1 MTTPQSE
8 QDEYNLQEAWDR
20 VCTSFMQTTNADLK
34 SAPTKYTI
42 EEVLDQIRAKQDE
55 ANEKNAKYQ
64 ELKTVMN
71 KTLTFVGLLGGIAA
85 QGASMVFAPSSLCFN
100 AVAYLINTGAKYKR
114 IFSSLAELFR
124 KVSDMLDR
132 LQIYMRVPPDAVDIA
147 LRRIINDQL
156 LCFVDICALSIKVL
170 KGHKVLIAI
179 KVFAFGED
187 EGVSG
192 QLARLESLVERES
205 QMRATLGFESQK
217 ISERGILEAK
227 EGTKKINVTVTEI
240 LDLEKKRNTDHQ
252 TKKELEDLDR
262 TLDKPSES
270 WRANQSRF
278 RRLLDKRVAGSGEWL
293 AADPFYTSWAQME
306 NPSMS
311 ILGIAGG
318 EGYGKSLLFTSA
330 IKNLQ
335 ESHSPIADDSRR
347 TSVAYCFCDQ
357 ERGTAGSLIRALK
370 VLAWQIAN
378 TDPVYRKELVS
389 TQTASAAAD
398 VGMLWNQLFAKSY
411 RTDSTFFLLL
421 DGLEQVNREQL
432 KQFVYLLAHLQN
444 ESATLGRL
452 RLRILLSGQDDA
464 VGRFK
469 DQLGHEVVPVIDLAL
484 KNSADLHQFIENRID
499 RLENLAGSSEDSR
512 ALRSQVMEALTAK
525 AHGDFINAGLLL
537 DEVGV
542 QQRPSDIRA
551 ILSRS
556 GSSNRED
563 TFARKIAR
571 LNETLRENDI
581 TDLNE
586 ILTWMMYA
594 PDPVLLA
601 QLETVLL
608 LKNGE
613 RSLKPLWM
621 IITDHY
627 SALISVVGV
636 ARGDVRKDFPP
647 YSRVVFASDA
657 VKQFLRDRAGARAQK
672 MAILHEPASSLSG
685 QATEGEIR
693 IVRRFLESVC
703 DPDLFRKLGFE
714 QYFGQLLK
722 GKTAAPIGIDAE
734 DTAHLRMLSTCLKVI
749 NSDLSSGLGPLLG
762 YAMNHFAHHLTQ
774 LDPSLVEVQDK
785 LALGPPLVKLF
796 QDPQTIQ
803 RWWRRAGYYDAQLR
817 LAWIY
822 TDSYSEVVVKW
833 LQESAIIKGLSET
846 QKDWVRSL
854 TTKSEPDADLLEH
867 IARHWTAEWLL
878 HIEDLKDI
886 YSVFP
891 NVYGYFSKVEHRK
904 NPQVH
909 RVTDDSQIWELE
921 ISRIFAA
928 VDWGRQQ
935 VKPEVPKSKAIFI
948 LAMTLHAYRK
958 FDEAI
963 EQYKLAISLTPGDW
977 NMQWRLAEAYSD
989 NQDFASAIQ
998 TLEAAKG
1005 LAELNHIPEGSP
1017 DEPVWFLASMRQ
1029 QLAWWYNAS
1038 GQPDRAFAMY
1048 EALMQDY
1055 SNSYRPVL
1063 EIMRIC
1069 RKGAQY
1075 SRLLQFLQSMEDTP
1089 SDFPPL
1095 NQLTRA
1101 YCLLSDEK
1109 DFHDILFTLVR
1120 KNIET
1125 FGMACNHYRM
1135 SIAHAA
1141 DQCVKAK
1148 AAGDEEW
1155 AEVQQGRQ
1163 GTLMY
1168 YHALLRYEHSNQD
1181 VASRMNAIEE
1191 WERLWQMEHT
1201 NPLEHVYYAVRRRL
1215 PLAYFHEARQQQQQ
1229 QQRSERTEAL
1239 WLTKLEQLAE
1249 LSTAEYHTWADKQ
1262 YPARLLARYHAL
1274 RGDLGKAQ
1282 AVLRAHV
1289 KIGLDILSDT
1299 DPLNDPDGYFRLAF
1313 HFMFLDL
1320 DDEALAAWSMIVP
1333 KFHYG
1338 ATGDN
1343 HVENKKLEGPLLAR
1357 CDGKCGTTWTYAN
1370 DFYVCKECQDVQFDR
1385 ACLERLRQGTLELCD
1400 VCAPDHEMLY
1410 VPAYDPA
1417 RRERV
1422 GEGNIQVGTE
1432 PAISVEEWVARTRQY
1447 WGIKSWGFGVCW
1459 TAVYSGEGYCAHP
1472 AQP

>member
-1 MTTPQSE
+1 MTIPHSA

-20 VCTSFMQTTNADLK
+20 VCTSFMQTTHADLK
-34 SAPTKYTI
+34 TAPTKYTI
-42 EEVLDQIRAKQDE
+42 EEVLDQIRARQEE

-100 AVAYLINTGAKYKR
+100 AR

-132 LQIYMRVPPDAVDIA
+132 LQIYMRGPPDAVDIA

-156 LCFVDICALSIKVL
+156 ICFVDICALSIQVL

-179 KVFAFGED
+179 KGFAFGED

-217 ISERGILEAK
+217 ISERGILETK
-227 EGTKKINVTVTEI
+227 EGTRKINVTVTEI
-240 LDLEKKRNTDHQ
+240 LDLEKKRDTDQHM
-252 TKKELEDLDR
+252 KKELEDLDR
-262 TLDKPSES
+262 TLDRPSKS
-270 WRANQSRF
+270 WRVNQSRF
-278 RRLLDKRVAGSGEWL
+278 RRLLDERIAGSGEWL
-293 AADPFYTSWAQME
+293 AADPFYTSWARME
-306 NPSMS
+306 SPSMS
-311 ILGIAGG
+311 RLGIAGG
-318 EGYGKSLLFTSA
+318 E
-330 IKNLQ
+330 NLQ

-347 TSVAYCFCDQ
+347 TSVAYYFLDQ

-370 VLAWQIAN
+370 VLACQIAN

-389 TQTASAAAD
+389 IQSASAAAD
-398 VGMLWNQLFAKSY
+398 VGVLWNKLFSKSY
-411 RTDSTFFLLL
+411 KTDSTFFLLL
-421 DGLEQVNREQL
+421 DGLERVNREQL

-452 RLRILLSGQDDA
+452 RLRILLSGQDEA

-484 KNSADLHQFIENRID
+484 KNGADLHKFIENRID

-542 QQRPSDIRA
+542 QQRPGDIRA

-556 GSSNRED
+556 GSSNHQD
-563 TFARKIAR
+563 TIARKIAR
-571 LNETLRENDI
+571 LSETLRKTDI

-594 PDPVLLA
+594 PDRVLLA

-636 ARGDVRKDFPP
+636 ARGDVKKGFPP
-647 YSRVVFASDA
+647 YSRVVFASDV
-657 VKQFLRDRAGARAQK
+657 VKQFFRHRAEAKAQK
-672 MAILHEPASSLSG
+672 KAILHEPASSLPE
-685 QATEGEIR
+685 QVTEGEIR

-722 GKTAAPIGIDAE
+722 GKTAAPIDIDAE

-749 NSDLSSGLGPLLG
+749 GSDSSSGLGPLLG
-762 YAMNHFAHHLTQ
+762 YAMNHFAHHLSQ
-774 LDPSLVEVQDK
+774 LDPSLVGAEDK

-803 RWWRRAGYYDAQLR
+803 RWWRRAGYYDAELR
-817 LAWIY
+817 SAWIY
-822 TDSYSEVVVKW
+822 TDPYSEVVIKW
-833 LQESAIIKGLSET
+833 LQESAIIKGLSES
-846 QKDWVRSL
+846 QKDW
-854 TTKSEPDADLLEH
+854 
-867 IARHWTAEWLL
+867 I
-878 HIEDLKDI
+878 
-886 YSVFP
+886 
-891 NVYGYFSKVEHRK
+891 EHRK
-904 NPQVH
+904 NPQVR
-909 RVTDDSQIWELE
+909 RVTDDSQIWELDS
-921 ISRIFAA
+921 SRIFAA

-935 VKPEVPKSKAIFI
+935 VQPEVPESRAIFI

-963 EQYKLAISLTPGDW
+963 EQYKLAISLAPADW
-977 NMQWRLAEAYSD
+977 NMQWRLAEAFSG

-1005 LAELNHIPEGSP
+1005 LAELNQIPEGSP

-1069 RKGAQY
+1069 RAGAQH
-1075 SRLLQFLQSMEDTP
+1075 SRLLQFLQSLRNTP
-1089 SDFPPL
+1089 SDFPEL

-1101 YCLLSDEK
+1101 YCLLCDEK

-1120 KNIET
+1120 VNIET
-1125 FGMACNHYRM
+1125 FDMACNHYRM
-1135 SIAHAA
+1135 SIAHAT

-1148 AAGDEEW
+1148 EAGDEER

-1168 YHALLRYEHSNQD
+1168 YHALLRYEHANQD

-1201 NPLEHVYYAVRRRL
+1201 DPLEHVYYAVRRRL
-1215 PLAYFHEARQQQQQ
+1215 PLAYFHEAQQQQQ
-1229 QQRSERTEAL
+1229 QQQQQSERMEAL

-1249 LSTAEYHTWADKQ
+1249 LSTAEYLTWADKQ

-1313 HFMFLDL
+1313 HFMFVDL
-1320 DDEALAAWSMIVP
+1320 DYEALAAWSMIVP
-1333 KFHYG
+1333 KLLGG
-1338 ATGDN
+1338 ATGDKDVQN
-1343 HVENKKLEGPLLAR
+1343 GKLEGPLQAQ
-1357 CDGKCGTTWTYAN
+1357 CDGKCGTTWSYAN
-1370 DFYVCKECQDVQFDR
+1370 DLYVCKECQIVQFDR
-1385 ACLERLRQGTLELCD
+1385 ACLERGRQGTLELCD

-1417 RRERV
+1417 RRERI
-1422 GEGNIQVGTE
+1422 GEGNIQVGSE
-1432 PAISVEEWVARTRQY
+1432 PAISVDEWVARTRQY
-1447 WGIKSWGFGVCW
+1447 WGIKS
-1459 TAVYSGEGYCAHP
+1459 
-1472 AQP
+1472 